1 MEVQLF
7 DSLFR
12 TSDDDDGKHE
22 EGVAP
27 GSAGGGGGGG
37 AGGVGTSFK
46 AKGGSLEVVSIIESI
61 CNATGKKIK
70 TILTVI
76 QIFV

>member
-12 TSDDDDGKHE
+12 TSDDDDVKHE

-27 GSAGGGGGGG
+27 GSAGGGGGG
-37 AGGVGTSFK
+37 AGGVGSSFK
-46 AKGGSLEVVSIIESI
+46 AKGSSLEVVSIIESI
-61 CNATGKKIK
+61 CNATGKNTK
-70 TILTVI
+70 TI
-76 QIFV
+76 